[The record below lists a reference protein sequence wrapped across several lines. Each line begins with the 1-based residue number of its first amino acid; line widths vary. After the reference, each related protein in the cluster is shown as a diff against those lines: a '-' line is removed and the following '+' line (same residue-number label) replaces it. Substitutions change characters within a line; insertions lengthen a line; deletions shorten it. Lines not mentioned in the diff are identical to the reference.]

1 MASPQLENGF
11 TRLANEILEA
21 LARIRIPG
29 ESRQVFDVILRK
41 TYGFQ
46 KKVDSI
52 SLSQFTLATGIN
64 RQNIIRA
71 IKQLVSMNL
80 IIKNDTGITC
90 KYSINKDFIS
100 WRPLSKK
107 ITAPKV
113 SRSSS
118 SSIIF
123 DNEGVSKKITRGII
137 FDNEVVSSLIHTKER
152 KKLIQKKGLQKK
164 ERKEKIESIKPQP
177 IFENP
182 NPEDEDKAKKIK
194 EFVES
199 EMGF

>member
-1 MASPQLENGF
+1 MASPQLENGY

-29 ESRQVFDVILRK
+29 ESRQAFDVILRK

-46 KKVDSI
+46 KKVDTI

-80 IIKNDTGITC
+80 IIKNDTGVTC
-90 KYSINKDFIS
+90 RYGINKDFIS

-107 ITAPKV
+107 ITTLKASK
-113 SRSSS
+113 SSQS
-118 SSIIF
+118 
-123 DNEGVSKKITRGII
+123 GII
-137 FDNEVVSSLIHTKER
+137 FDNEVVSSLITGGIIKDNKGVSSLIHTKER

-164 ERKEKIESIKPQP
+164 ERKEKIESIKTQP
-177 IFENP
+177 TFENL
-182 NPEDEDKAKKIK
+182 NPDDDVP
-194 EFVES
+194 F
-199 EMGF
+199 